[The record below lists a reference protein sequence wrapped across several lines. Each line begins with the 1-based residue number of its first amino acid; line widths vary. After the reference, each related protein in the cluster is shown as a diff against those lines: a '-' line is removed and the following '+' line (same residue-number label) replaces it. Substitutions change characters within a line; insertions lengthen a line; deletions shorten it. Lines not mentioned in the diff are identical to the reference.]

1 MPLPLD
7 FWRTSTGVV
16 MTATGATNAP
26 AILPQAGSAS
36 PAPMVMKMIVA
47 STSACKACFDGRIPG
62 DFNPTPPTEA
72 SVALDYDLHLL
83 VPMRVVEATA
93 LEAAHTLSCTFSWGT
108 PGVQG
113 RALTAITKAYPAFVS
128 DNTTDATGAIGF
140 GILDFDIGA
149 EIAAEIV
156 AGTITGTPPYV
167 TPRDWFQAV
176 LAPVT
181 TLNASAYLE
190 LFSPTLVY
198 RATAGLWYAPTGTAG
213 INLGTNFRSVRGGG
227 GA

>member
-7 FWRTSTGVV
+7 FWRNSTGVV
-16 MTATGATNAP
+16 LTATGATNAP
-26 AILPQAGSAS
+26 AILPMAGSAS
-36 PAPMVMKMIVA
+36 PAPLVMKWIVS
-47 STSACKACFDGRIPG
+47 STSAAKAVFDGRIPA

-72 SVALDYDLHLL
+72 SVSLDYDLHLL
-83 VPMRVVEATA
+83 VPIRVVEATA

-113 RALTAITKAYPAFVS
+113 RALTAITTAYPTFVS
-128 DNTTDATGAIGF
+128 SNTTDATGALGF

-156 AGTITGTPPYV
+156 AATITGTPPYV
-167 TPRDWFQAV
+167 TPRDWFEIV
-176 LAPVT
+176 LNPVT

-190 LFSPTLVY
+190 MLSPSLIY
-198 RATAGLWYAPTGTAG
+198 RATSGLWYSNTGTAG
-213 INLGTNFRSVRGGG
+213 VNLGTNFRTVRGGG